1 MDGKEAQFSA
11 NIYAQVEVKKKKIES
26 FNVQKHSNKVL
37 FSVSMKHIKEA
48 C

>member
-11 NIYAQVEVKKKKIES
+11 NIYAQVEVKKKRLKV
-26 FNVQKHSNKVL
+26 FQKHSNKVL